1 MSSATS
7 PSPETTTGPAA
18 GAAPRRGAGSPGA
31 GAGAG
36 ARGRAPLP
44 VVPET
49 EGVAGV
55 VVALTLLVAAVVLV
69 AGIVGLVDPASF
81 RDTLDLAASDGFT
94 RLAGA
99 LQLGLGTALLL
110 SLIWREALTATLA
123 GAVVGGAAATLA
135 TATADGASGTAVAG
149 FAIGTVA
156 ALVAWVAR
164 YRQLGLVLGDV
175 GRGTSSPALAPF
187 VRQKTI
193 VLTSYKRDGTP
204 VGTPVSVAVDGDRAY
219 VRSFEKAFKSK
230 RIANNPR
237 VELSPA
243 TAKGKVLGPGIAGT
257 ARLLSGA
264 EDERAAALIAR
275 KHPLLHGVMVPF
287 GHKAGRKKTGATIH
301 WEITPLDE

>member
-1 MSSATS
+1 M
-7 PSPETTTGPAA
+7 
-18 GAAPRRGAGSPGA
+18 
-31 GAGAG
+31 
-36 ARGRAPLP
+36 
-44 VVPET
+44 
-49 EGVAGV
+49 

-135 TATADGASGTAVAG
+135 TATADGTSGTAVAG

-243 TAKGKVLGPGIAGT
+243 TAKGKVLRPGH
-257 ARLLSGA
+257 R
-264 EDERAAALIAR
+264 RHRPAALGRRGRAR
-275 KHPLLHGVMVPF
+275 RRPHRPQAPAAPRGDGALRPQGRTQEDRRHDPLGDHPARRVTPRICTRWSLIVC
-287 GHKAGRKKTGATIH
+287 GR
-301 WEITPLDE
+301 